1 MATASSTP
9 RKIPPQGVGP
19 PAKKSYSAAMK
30 HPPGHK
36 TNAAMQEAM
45 VRTEIDP
52 AVMVKFALLKDLK
65 PCDVAQL
72 ITSYGLPVQS
82 IFTMFAV
89 EVGRITVQM
98 TSQQYAE
105 ELKQKHRSNMKNGQ
119 DSLRLLEEDETMFV
133 SVSRVF
139 GDFSDEK
146 VKSLVFGDNASKVV
160 SINYERYK
168 TAKGELLWFT
178 GRRFY
183 NFLKVDHDALP
194 DLPPYV
200 VLDKNHRSYV
210 RVQGRKRQCLRCK
223 SENHLIADC
232 PEKEERRIDTI
243 SEEEETD
250 KEESSSEGEE
260 EDDQKKEDPPFAVSQ
275 DISNISEGTE
285 DFEEVPEAGNTVVT
299 QSNTSNPAWASRSY
313 YTKKRKF
320 PAEPVKFPK
329 QWKEEIKRS
338 KGVPEED
345 KEKILELEELTTESL
360 RADPESFFALIS
372 PNVTQFTDDPEAEDF
387 DYDETFLL
395 GSISFLYNNANNT
408 I

>member
-9 RKIPPQGVGP
+9 RKNPPQGVGP

-65 PCDVAQL
+65 PGDVAQL
-72 ITSYGLPVQS
+72 IASYGLPVQS

-105 ELKQKHRSNMKNGQ
+105 ELKQKHRYNMKNGQ

-146 VKSLVFGDNASKVV
+146 VKSLVFGDNASKIV

-168 TAKGELLWFT
+168 TAKGELLFFT

-183 NFLKVDHDALP
+183 NFLKADHDALP

-210 RVQGRKRQCLRCK
+210 CVQGRKRQCLRCK
-223 SENHLIADC
+223 SEDHLIAEC
-232 PEKEERRIDTI
+232 PEKEERREKIPEEKDEEGDDEEES
-243 SEEEETD
+243 SEEE
-250 KEESSSEGEE
+250 
-260 EDDQKKEDPPFAVSQ
+260 KEDPPFAVTQ
-275 DISNISEGTE
+275 DISNITEEETE
-285 DFEEVPEAGNTVVT
+285 DFEDVPEAGNTGVT
-299 QSNTSNPAWASRSY
+299 QSNTSNPALVATTR
-313 YTKKRKF
+313 RK
-320 PAEPVKFPK
+320 ESFPK
-329 QWKEEIKRS
+329 KTLQFHTTGRKRS
-338 KGVPEED
+338 K
-345 KEKILELEELTTESL
+345 KILMQQKV
-360 RADPESFFALIS
+360 R
-372 PNVTQFTDDPEAEDF
+372 
-387 DYDETFLL
+387 
-395 GSISFLYNNANNT
+395 
-408 I
+408 